1 MTGPAIILL
10 LLGMAVVAWISAR
23 ARANALQAQA
33 LASGTKRRPHSLPSY
48 HGWYVA
54 LWALVPALVFLA
66 AWSNIMPGLVTQ
78 SVLSSPAASSL
89 PEDAFTRSA
98 VLGEARNVA
107 SGAQTAVFNPA
118 AQAMVEPYRQAT
130 RTYGAAGTI
139 LALILSFAGGAFAF
153 TRVRPDFRARTRVER
168 LVMASLLIA
177 SLLAIVTTVGI
188 VASLLWQSIRF
199 FSMVNPI
206 DFLFGLKWSPQ
217 SAALGYGNENAFGAI
232 PLFWGT
238 IFIGAIIA
246 MAVAIPLGLMTAVYL
261 TQYARPAVRKWM
273 KPILEV
279 LAGDR
284 KSTRLN
290 SSHTDISRMPSSA

>member
-1 MTGPAIILL
+1 
-10 LLGMAVVAWISAR
+10 MAVVAWISAR

-261 TQYARPAVRKWM
+261 TQYARPAVQIGRAH
-273 KPILEV
+273 V
-279 LAGDR
+279 
-284 KSTRLN
+284 
-290 SSHTDISRMPSSA
+290 